1 MFWCLSCL
9 CETSPAVLTTSPRC
23 SSCLW
28 RKCSRVVCR
37 QSWCTSCRCLPRP
50 KCTDLRQTYLW
61 RNMIWRMLPVVMI
74 PLSKFLA
81 KRYADTVGEDQ
92 SFFWGGEVV
101 RSNCHVPKFCVIL
114 LLQLPCLL
122 LSWWPHSGVG
132 VTESIIMKDRLC
144 SSCYFWVRMCL
155 LQDEIIIFYSVACT
169 VRFVWV
175 LCVCDMGQ
183 PDSFLPSSWLH
194 FQLSMLLRS
203 FQFHCEKVFLSVLP
217 DGFRG
222 HHWCQGHRKCSIF
235 DLYSTVLHYCDLR
248 LS

>member
-1 MFWCLSCL
+1 MLELPVEEVLQGCL
-9 CETSPAVLTTSPRC
+9 PAVLVHILPVFAASKMHRSEANVSVTQHDLANATSC
-23 SSCLW
+23 YDSLV
-28 RKCSRVVCR
+28 KILGKEVCR
-37 QSWCTSCRCLPRP
+37 HCGGRSEF
-50 KCTDLRQTYLW
+50 
-61 RNMIWRMLPVVMI
+61 
-74 PLSKFLA
+74 FL
-81 KRYADTVGEDQ
+81 
-92 SFFWGGEVV
+92 GGEVV

-203 FQFHCEKVFLSVLP
+203 FQFHCETVFLSVLP

-235 DLYSTVLHYCDLR
+235 DLYSTILHYCDLR